1 MDNNNIQR
9 IDMLLPPE
17 MAKKAEEVG
26 VTKASMGW
34 KNMSLLAILAGAFIA
49 VGAAFATTVT
59 AGASGNLSFGV
70 TKLLGG
76 IVFCVGLILVV
87 TAGAELFTGN
97 NLIIM
102 ALASRKITVYQLFR
116 NWAIVY
122 VGNFIGSII
131 TALFLLYSQQYM
143 FGKGTIGLN
152 ILAIANGK
160 CGLEFIQAVALG
172 MMCNGLVCLAVWLCF
187 SGRTLT
193 DKVFA
198 ILFPISAFVA
208 CGFEHCVANMYFIPI
223 GIFVKIKAP
232 LQFWENIGKTAGDFT
247 NLTWGNFFL
256 VNLLPVTIGNMIG
269 GVIMVGLI
277 YWFIYIR
284 KPRTPLFS

>member
-1 MDNNNIQR
+1 MENNNLQR

-59 AGASGNLSFGV
+59 AGASGNIPFGV

-102 ALASRKITVYQLFR
+102 ALASRKITLYQLVR
-116 NWAIVY
+116 NWVIVY

-131 TALFLLYSQQYM
+131 TALFLLLSQQYM
-143 FGKGTIGLN
+143 FGKGMIGLN
-152 ILAIANGK
+152 ILGIANGK
-160 CGLEFIQAVALG
+160 CGLGFIQAVALG

-187 SGRTLT
+187 SGRTMT
-193 DKVFA
+193 DKVMA

-223 GIFVKIKAP
+223 GIFVKMKAP
-232 LQFWENIGKTAGDFT
+232 LQFWENIGKTAGDFA